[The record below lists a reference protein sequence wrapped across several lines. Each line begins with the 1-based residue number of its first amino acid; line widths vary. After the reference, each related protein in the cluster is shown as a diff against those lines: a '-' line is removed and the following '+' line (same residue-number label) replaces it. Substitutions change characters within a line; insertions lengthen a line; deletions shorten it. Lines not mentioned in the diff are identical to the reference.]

1 MQRHGFSRKIF
12 ACSIALSCAPA
23 FAALVIEDNLNGASS
38 KFDWQSINGA
48 CLTAGDGTGSI
59 PACNKLSYYSGKTLV
74 GGAKE
79 TGRLPDDVGS
89 GALRLSNGDFKVGTN
104 GNDQTGAVYSK
115 FSFPSN
121 AGVDITFKTVT
132 YGGNAYSNHKG
143 YKSGADG
150 IVFFLADAD
159 KTGAIGSS
167 TTVGAFGGSLG
178 YSCANGKN
186 VNDGLYGAYIG
197 LGIDEFGNFSNA
209 GDNTS
214 SGPGAGQNR
223 VTLRGAGDTNWKW
236 LNQNYPKYYPSNLSN
251 KQDAIKKTCSTG
263 FLHDFSSSS
272 AGVKK
277 DKEKLAYNYNYITH
291 ADLSN
296 DKPIYNQQGVSAPR
310 RTLANPITYGLKIT
324 QDGLLSLSYSYN
336 GGVETPIITK
346 QSISATNGALPKA
359 FRFGFAAGTGGGSNV
374 HEIMCFKAE
383 QITVSA
389 SSAGANTPQSGRVQ
403 VGSQLYLASYYP
415 KNWWGQLTG
424 TDVLVDDDTGMLTLS
439 NRANWDANCKLTGG
453 SCSAT
458 GSDVRAQAPAD
469 RKLFTWNGEG
479 KALSW
484 SNLSN
489 TQKAALDADAAAK
502 KATSSA
508 VLEFL
513 QGTRSQEVTT
523 AGTGR
528 FRMRDSVLGDII
540 NSSPVWVGKPQAPY
554 TKPFK
559 DALFPTAIAA
569 EGATYAAYVKAK
581 AERTHVV
588 YIGAND
594 GFVHGFRAGKF
605 AANGAFDSSNND
617 GQEMLAYMPA
627 QVLETINP
635 ADNDNLRFASTTYA
649 HNAMVDATPATGD
662 LYYADAWHTWLVGG
676 LGAGGNKTGVIA
688 DDTAIGT
695 GAIYALDVTNPEN
708 FQTSNAASIV
718 LGEWN
723 SNNLVCV
730 NDTPSEKCADHLGS
744 TYGTPLIRRL
754 HNGHWAVLFGNGLN
768 SKSGKAGIFVM
779 VVNKDSGARSF
790 RYINAGEPTKNSS
803 GTITFRN
810 GITQLASADLDLDH
824 TTDYIYAGDML
835 GNLWRFDLTSDNP
848 NSWAARATPLF
859 KTEGRPITTAPT
871 VTSSISGE
879 DYRVILSFG
888 TGKVYPQTLNASS
901 YIVPGSQYLLGI
913 WDYDLVDWNG
923 KSGVKYKTLS
933 ASKTVGY
940 SDLQAQTITEV
951 EKADA
956 AVGYSKVRSVS
967 QNKVCWQGA
976 LVCTSNN
983 NKYGWKIEL
992 PSTNE
997 QVIYNPTISSGMFVV
1012 NTTIPEVTQVLS
1024 CTAQSS
1030 GGFTMAIMPDTGAA
1044 PARSYFKG
1052 VTVNSGIVAGL
1063 GLSGVGTTSN
1073 LSSGKQDFIVTNT
1086 NDGRAKI
1093 VNVDKTLN
1101 INTKRLTWIQ
1111 RR

>member
-1 MQRHGFSRKIF
+1 MQRHGLSRKIL
-12 ACSIALSCAPA
+12 ACSIAVACAPV

-59 PACNKLSYYSGKTLV
+59 PACNKLNYYSGKTLV

-79 TGRLPDDVGS
+79 SGRLPDDVGS

-132 YGGNAYSNHKG
+132 YGGNAYQNHKSF
-143 YKSGADG
+143 KSGADG

-178 YSCANGKN
+178 YSCANGKA
-186 VNDGLYGAYIG
+186 VNDGLFGAYIG

-209 GDNTS
+209 RDNTS

-263 FLHDFSSSS
+263 YLHDYSSSS
-272 AGVKK
+272 AGVQ
-277 DKEKLAYNYNYITH
+277 KERLAYNYNYITH

-424 TDVLVDDDTGMLTLS
+424 TDVLVDDDTGMLALS

-458 GSDVRAQAPAD
+458 GNDVRVQAPAD
-469 RKLFTWNGEG
+469 RRLFTWNGEG
-479 KALSW
+479 KTLSW
-484 SNLSN
+484 GNLSN
-489 TQKAALDADAAAK
+489 TQKAALDADAASK

-523 AGTGR
+523 VGTGK
-528 FRMRDSVLGDII
+528 FRVRDSVLGDII

-554 TKPFK
+554 TKPFR
-559 DALFPTAIAA
+559 DALFPTATAA
-569 EGATYAAYVKAK
+569 EGASYAAYVKAQ

-588 YIGAND
+588 YIGSND

-605 AANGAFDSSNND
+605 SANGAFDGSNND
-617 GQEMLAYMPA
+617 GHEMLAYMPA
-627 QVLETINP
+627 QVLETIHP

-662 LYYADAWHTWLVGG
+662 LYYAGTWHSWLVGG

-688 DDTAIGT
+688 DNTSIGT
-695 GAIYALDVTNPEN
+695 GAIYALDVTNPDS
-708 FQTSNAASIV
+708 FQTADATSVV

-723 SNNLVCV
+723 SNNLTCV
-730 NDTPSEKCADHLGS
+730 NDTAADKCADHLGS

-768 SKSGKAGIFVM
+768 SKSGKAGIFAM
-779 VVNKDSGARSF
+779 VVDKESGARTF
-790 RYINAGEPTKNSS
+790 RYLNAGEPTKTGSA
-803 GTITFRN
+803 ITFRN

-824 TTDYIYAGDML
+824 TTDYVYAGDML
-835 GNLWRFDLTSDNP
+835 GNLWRFDLTSDNA
-848 NSWAARATPLF
+848 NSWSARATPLF

-871 VTSSISGE
+871 VTSSISGD

-901 YIVPGSQYLLGI
+901 YIVPGSQFLLGI
-913 WDYDLVDWNG
+913 WDYDLADWNG

-933 ASKTVGY
+933 VSKTVGY
-940 SDLQAQTITEV
+940 ADLQAQTITEV
-951 EKADA
+951 AQA
-956 AVGYSKVRSVS
+956 NATVGYNKVRSVS

-976 LVCTSNN
+976 SLCPSNN

-992 PSTNE
+992 PATNE
-997 QVIYNPTISSGMFVV
+997 QVIYNPTISGGMLVV
-1012 NTTIPEVTQVLS
+1012 NTTIPEVTQLLS

-1052 VTVNSGIVAGL
+1052 VTISSGIVAGL

-1073 LSSGKQDFIVTNT
+1073 LSSSKQDFIVTNT
-1086 NDGRAKI
+1086 NDGKAKI

-1101 INTKRLTWIQ
+1101 ITTKRLTWIQ